1 MLLVAASF
9 NQFAIGQNCCTDMP
23 HIIEDLQ
30 AQIDSLNKDKTDLRA
45 RVDSLTNANYQA
57 QIDGLKTQLKNLNQS
72 SGGTSSPVF
81 DCKDI
86 QKSKPY
92 SSSGVYSIAVSAQNV
107 KVYCDMTT
115 NGGGWTVFQRR
126 MDGSGDFMRNW
137 ANYSAGF
144 GDLNREFWL
153 GNDNLAAIVG
163 KKTLQ
168 TLRIELEDWS
178 GNKRY
183 AEYNNFQV
191 QGASTNYKLT
201 SIGTFSGDAGDS
213 LTYQAGQ
220 SFTTFDKDLDATT
233 TENCAQ
239 HYRGAWWYNACHH
252 SNLNGEYKNNA
263 FGQGINWHS
272 WTGHYLSLKATEMKF
287 RSAA

>member
-1 MLLVAASF
+1 MTHTLFLVMLLVAASF

-23 HIIEDLQ
+23 NVIADLQ
-30 AQIDSLNKDKTDLRA
+30 AQI
-45 RVDSLTNANYQA
+45 DSLTNANYQA
-57 QIDGLKTQLKNLNQS
+57 QIDGLTTQLKNLNQS

-86 QKSKPY
+86 QKLKPY
-92 SSSGVYSIAVSAQNV
+92 SSSGVYSIAVSGQDV

-126 MDGSGDFMRNW
+126 KDGSGDFMRNW

-144 GDLNREFWL
+144 GDLNGEFWL

-163 KKTLQ
+163 KKTPQ
-168 TLRIELEDWS
+168 TLRIEMEDWS

-201 SIGTFSGDAGDS
+201 SVGTFSGDAGDS
-213 LTYQAGQ
+213 LTAHVGQ
-220 SFTTFDKDLDATT
+220 SFSTSDKDLDTYAG
-233 TENCAQ
+233 NCAQ
-239 HYRGAWWYNACHH
+239 LYHGAWWYIACHY

-263 FGQGINWHS
+263 FGQGINWYT
-272 WTGHYLSLKATEMKF
+272 WTGYYLSLKTTEMKF